1 MTSNQLKDIRLQAG
15 LTQAQ
20 LASLLELSSQ
30 NLVSKYE
37 SGERV
42 PSKQTQLLYKLVQE
56 GKLKHSSRQK
66 AK

>member
-1 MTSNQLKDIRLQAG
+1 MTKENFKSIRLEAG
-15 LTQAQ
+15 LTQVQ

-42 PSKQTQLLYKLVQE
+42 PSKQTQLLYKLLRE
-56 GKLKHSSRQK
+56 GKLKHHSRQK

>member
-1 MTSNQLKDIRLQAG
+1 MNKEDLKNIRIQAG

-37 SGERV
+37 SGDRT
-42 PSKQTQLLYKLVQE
+42 PSRQTQLLYKLLSE
-56 GKLKHSSRQK
+56 GKLKK
-66 AK
+66 

>member
-1 MTSNQLKDIRLQAG
+1 MTPQQLKDIRLQAG

-37 SGERV
+37 NGERV
-42 PSKQTQLLYKLVQE
+42 PSKQTQLLYNLLRE
-56 GKLKHSSRQK
+56 GKLKHNSRQK